1 MMMLHTYLRSGIVY
15 IPTVAKLTTGAYL
28 DVDPVVVESVANAMG
43 LHRAFLETNARKNPI
58 ISPPP
63 KGKWPPP
70 VLLKYTRVKSW
81 SALARG
87 ASMWSI
93 GDERGHYQ
101 IIGYRDHPDGYWVP
115 DPDQTINLPLDSP
128 IAAVIDRMID
138 VLQKAARGNI
148 GN

>member
-70 VLLKYTRVKSW
+70 VLLKYARVKSW
-81 SALARG
+81 SAFVAG

-93 GDERGHYQ
+93 KEADGDYQ
-101 IIGYRDHPDGYWVP
+101 IVAYRDHPDGYLVA
-115 DPDQTINLPLDSP
+115 D
-128 IAAVIDRMID
+128 AARTAIFPRTKVDTVIDRIIAI
-138 VLQKAARGNI
+138 LQKAAQRSEI
-148 GN
+148 